1 MLNLGSGNRMR
12 AKLLNSL
19 NQFLDDYPGMSTAP
33 HCSSGICL
41 RGKFSFKAVVS
52 GGEEI
57 EDNFRLEIIVPDKF
71 PQALPKIKE
80 IGAKIP
86 RNGDFHVNHD
96 GTLCLGSPLRLMRKI
111 YENPSVSG
119 FVNECLVPYLYAVSH
134 KIKNGG
140 NFVFGGLV
148 HGETG
153 IMDDY
158 SELFGLKDHSQVAEA
173 TRLLGLKKR
182 IANKRPCPCR
192 CGKRLGACAFRHR
205 LNEFRKMAPVSW
217 FKAHAQRDWNR
228 I

>member
-1 MLNLGSGNRMR
+1 MSH
-12 AKLLNSL
+12 SL
-19 NQFLDDYPGMSTAP
+19 SQFLDDYPGMSTAP
-33 HCSSGICL
+33 CCSSDTYL
-41 RGKFSFKAVVS
+41 RGKFNFKAIVP

-71 PQALPKIKE
+71 PQVLPKVKE

-86 RNGDFHVNHD
+86 RNSDFHVNHD

-111 YENPSVSG
+111 YKNPSVSG
-119 FVNECLVPYLYAVSH
+119 FANECLVPYLYAVSH

-140 NFVFGGLV
+140 NFIFGGLD
-148 HGETG
+148 HDEEG
-153 IMDDY
+153 IIDDY

-182 IANKRPCPCR
+182 IANKQPCPCG

-217 FKAHAQRDWNR
+217 FKSHAQRDWNQ